1 MTPFGLQRNTQP
13 KTGFKNMMQS
23 TPIFWLTILV
33 IVLLGRGAVMTF
45 IKERETA
52 KLAQDAQN
60 KLIDL
65 NNREKVLNEKI
76 SYLKT
81 PEGTETE
88 LRGIYNAA
96 KPGESVVLIID
107 AKASTTTSPQQK
119 TWWQKFFSFFSKN

>member
-1 MTPFGLQRNTQP
+1 
-13 KTGFKNMMQS
+13 MQS
-23 TPIFWLTILV
+23 APVFWLAIL
-33 IVLLGRGAVMTF
+33 IIILLGRGAIMTF
-45 IKERETA
+45 VKERETA

-60 KLIDL
+60 RLVDL

-107 AKASTTTSPQQK
+107 GKASTTTNPQQK
-119 TWWQKFFSFFSKN
+119 NWWQKIVSIFTKN